1 MFSNLAILISSF
13 QIKLASFCVSDGSGN
28 PFIGRRLR
36 RRPINK
42 KIGADVATRAAAEAP
57 ARDTPKNKSPKL
69 MSDFDIITRF

>member
-36 RRPINK
+36 RRPIK
-42 KIGADVATRAAAEAP
+42 DCSGRSDPSGCRSAGEGHAQK
-57 ARDTPKNKSPKL
+57 KSPKL
-69 MSDFDIITRF
+69 MSDFKCITRF